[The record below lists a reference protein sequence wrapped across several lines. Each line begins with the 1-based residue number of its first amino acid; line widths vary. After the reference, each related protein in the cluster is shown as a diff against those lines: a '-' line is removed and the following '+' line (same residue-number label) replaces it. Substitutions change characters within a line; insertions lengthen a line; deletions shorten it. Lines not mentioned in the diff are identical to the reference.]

1 MDTRRAESFS
11 DGVFAVAITVLVFDL
26 LPIGA
31 ELTRGKGL
39 GHVLVTSWPQY
50 AAYAISFLTIGIM
63 WLNHHVMVAH
73 LRRTDRVLLVLNLLL
88 LMGIV
93 ALPFPTAL
101 VARELAP
108 HALAGSLRVA
118 TVTYGLVMV
127 LISVAFAS
135 MWFYLTSHQ
144 QQLVRGG
151 QLDLPPWARLRF
163 TGGLFGYVAGIL
175 AAQFISAAT
184 GLVIYALLAVYYI
197 FSNLPEPAT
206 DDATVPD
213 LSDHAR
219 SAGQ

>member
-1 MDTRRAESFS
+1 VDTRRAESFS

-31 ELTRGKGL
+31 ELMDG
-39 GHVLVTSWPQY
+39 GHLRHTLLTAWPQY

-63 WLNHHVMVAH
+63 WLNHHAMMAH
-73 LRRTDRVLLVLNLLL
+73 LRCIDRVLLVLNLLL

-101 VARELAP
+101 VARELGPDAGP
-108 HALAGSLRVA
+108 GALQVA

-127 LISVAFAS
+127 FISVSFAA

-144 QQLVRGG
+144 EQLVRGG
-151 QLDLPPWARLRF
+151 GMDLPPWARLRF
-163 TGGLFGYVAGIL
+163 TGGLWGYVAGIVVAL
-175 AAQFISAAT
+175 FISAAA

-197 FSNLPEPAT
+197 FSNIPEPA
-206 DDATVPD
+206 
-213 LSDHAR
+213 SDGSSMLTR
-219 SAGQ
+219 GPAG

>member
-31 ELTRGKGL
+31 ELTSGPKL
-39 GHVLVTSWPQY
+39 THTLVTAWPQY

-73 LRRTDRVLLVLNLLL
+73 LRRIDQVMLVLNLLL

-108 HALAGSLRVA
+108 DATAGALQVA

-127 LISVAFAS
+127 FISVVFGG

-144 QQLVRGG
+144 EQLVHGG

-163 TGGLFGYVAGIL
+163 TAGLWGYVAGIL
-175 AAQFISAAT
+175 VALFISPAA

-197 FSNLPEPAT
+197 FRNLPEPTT
-206 DDATVPD
+206 DEADQAPAQPT
-213 LSDHAR
+213 
-219 SAGQ
+219 

>member
-31 ELTRGKGL
+31 DLVKGPELAHALRTA
-39 GHVLVTSWPQY
+39 WPQY

-73 LRRTDRVLLVLNLLL
+73 LRRIDQVLLVLNLLL

-108 HALAGSLRVA
+108 DAHADALRVA

-127 LISVAFAS
+127 FISVVFGG
-135 MWFYLTSHQ
+135 MWFDLTSHQ
-144 QQLVRGG
+144 EQLVRGG
-151 QLDLPPWARLRF
+151 RMDLPRWARLRF
-163 TGGLFGYVAGIL
+163 TGGLWGYVAGIL
-175 AAQFISAAT
+175 VALFISPAA

-197 FSNLPEPAT
+197 FRNLPEPAT
-206 DDATVPD
+206 GEADQVPAQPPSG
-213 LSDHAR
+213 L
-219 SAGQ
+219 

>member
-1 MDTRRAESFS
+1 MDTRRAEAFS

-31 ELTRGKGL
+31 ELMNGGQLRHT
-39 GHVLVTSWPQY
+39 LVNAWPQY

-73 LRRTDRVLLVLNLLL
+73 LRRIDQVMLVLNLLL

-101 VARELAP
+101 VARELGP
-108 HALAGSLRVA
+108 EAGDGALRVA
-118 TVTYGLVMV
+118 TVAYGLVMV
-127 LISVAFAS
+127 LISVAFAA

-144 QQLVRGG
+144 QQLARGG
-151 QLDLPPWARLRF
+151 RMDLPPWARLRF
-163 TGGLFGYVAGIL
+163 TGGLWGYVAGIVVAL
-175 AAQFISAAT
+175 FVSAAA

-197 FSNLPEPAT
+197 FRNLPEPAG
-206 DDATVPD
+206 DDSSMLTGGP
-213 LSDHAR
+213 
-219 SAGQ
+219 AG

>member
-1 MDTRRAESFS
+1 METRRAESFS

-31 ELTRGKGL
+31 ELMKGDEL
-39 GHVLVTSWPQY
+39 RHTLLTAWPQY
-50 AAYAISFLTIGIM
+50 AAYVISFLTIGIM

-73 LRRTDRVLLVLNLLL
+73 LRCIDRVLLVLNLVL

-108 HALAGSLRVA
+108 DAEPGALQVA

-127 LISVAFAS
+127 LISVSFAA

-144 QQLVRGG
+144 EQLVRGG
-151 QLDLPPWARLRF
+151 HMYLPPFARLRF
-163 TGGLFGYVAGIL
+163 TGGLWGYVAGIVVAL
-175 AAQFISAAT
+175 FISAPA

-197 FSNLPEPAT
+197 FSNLPEPANDEPGMLT
-206 DDATVPD
+206 RDP
-213 LSDHAR
+213 LS
-219 SAGQ
+219 

>member
-31 ELTRGKGL
+31 ELTRGHEL
-39 GHVLVTSWPQY
+39 RQALQTAWPQY

-63 WLNHHVMVAH
+63 WLNHHVMMAH
-73 LRRTDRVLLVLNLLL
+73 LRCTNQVLLVLNLLL

-108 HALAGSLRVA
+108 DATAGALQVA

-127 LISVAFAS
+127 FISVVFGA

-144 QQLVRGG
+144 EQLVRGG
-151 QLDLPPWARLRF
+151 HLDLPPWARLRF
-163 TGGLFGYVAGIL
+163 TGGLWGYVAGVL
-175 AAQFISAAT
+175 VALFISPAA

-197 FSNLPEPAT
+197 FRNLPEPAS
-206 DDATVPD
+206 DDPGVVTRDPM
-213 LSDHAR
+213 
-219 SAGQ
+219 G